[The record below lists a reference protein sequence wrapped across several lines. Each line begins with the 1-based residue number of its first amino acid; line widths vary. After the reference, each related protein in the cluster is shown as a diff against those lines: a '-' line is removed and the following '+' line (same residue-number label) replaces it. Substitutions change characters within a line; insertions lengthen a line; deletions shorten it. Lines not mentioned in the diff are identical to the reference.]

1 MKTIKISRRFKY
13 NDIIS
18 PKCAKLMKTFGID
31 RDIINDNSIEHKV
44 NLTLKPGQIC
54 YIFGPSGSGKS
65 VVLDELYEKLP
76 DGQKN
81 RIEKIPLPQ
90 KKAVIDTLKGPAEDN
105 MRLLSSIGLGDIFN
119 AVTPPAML
127 SQGQKFRYRLAK
139 ALQSNKQYIVSD
151 EYCSSLDPVTAAAI
165 AHRTR
170 VVASKRR
177 LTFVLAGYRTDI
189 LKDLR
194 PDIKVIKPL
203 SGSIMVLHKNH

>member
-1 MKTIKISRRFKY
+1 MKTIKISKQFKY
-13 NDIIS
+13 NEIIS

-31 RDIINDNSIEHKV
+31 RDIINDNSIEHKL
-44 NLTLKPGQIC
+44 NLTLNPGQIC

-65 VVLDELYEKLP
+65 VLLDELYEQLP
-76 DGQKN
+76 DGQKI
-81 RIEKIPLPQ
+81 RIEKIQLSR
-90 KKAVIDTLKGPAEDN
+90 KKAVIDTFKGPAEDN

-127 SQGQKFRYRLAK
+127 SEGQKFRYRLAK
-139 ALQSNKQYIVSD
+139 ALQSKKQYIVSD

-170 VVASKRR
+170 ILAARHG
-177 LTFVLAGYRTDI
+177 LTFVLAGYRTDL

-203 SGSIMVLHKNH
+203 SGSITVLYKNH